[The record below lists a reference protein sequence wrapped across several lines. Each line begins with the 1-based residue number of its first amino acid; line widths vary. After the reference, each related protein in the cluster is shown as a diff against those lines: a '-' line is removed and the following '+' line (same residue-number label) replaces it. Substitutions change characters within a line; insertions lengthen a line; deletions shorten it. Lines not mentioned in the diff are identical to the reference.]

1 MPRDITVAVGVGVL
15 EIDIGVLEMAGDVPD
30 RTVGV
35 PETDIGVFE
44 VGVGVSTMGFAP
56 GAMGMEDTEGDANV
70 LVMDTVFFLEM
81 GACGTVGGGSILTG
95 KSSVRKGEAGFSEAA
110 ALGYWIL
117 PGCVNFFM
125 GILNFGL

>member
-1 MPRDITVAVGVGVL
+1 MPRDITVAVGVRVL
-15 EIDIGVLEMAGDVPD
+15 EIDFGVPEMAGDVPD

-35 PETDIGVFE
+35 PKMDIGVFE
-44 VGVGVSTMGFAP
+44 VGVGVSTIGFAP
-56 GAMGMEDTEGDANV
+56 SVMGMEDAEGDADV
-70 LVMDTVFFLEM
+70 LVIDTVFL
-81 GACGTVGGGSILTG
+81 GACGTVVGGESILTG
-95 KSSVRKGEAGFSEAA
+95 KSSVRKGDASFSVAA